1 MSESRTD
8 TVVAWGDSQ
17 TAGFSWGN
25 RLPLLSETITTA
37 VGRGISGQEAGSVAV
52 RQGGIVL
59 TTTAQSAIPSTGE
72 PVDIPVSS
80 SVTPCN
86 MRYGASDVPVILAG
100 VRGVLTV
107 IATANSNA
115 TSLWDRAT
123 GTGTLR
129 FTPSKAPAAEVT
141 VPSGTAFVSQD
152 VADHPEWAECLTIIW
167 VGGNDAAFAGESR
180 VTGVTAAV
188 TAMVN
193 RLRATVDNPKFLVAG
208 RTTGTTNTEGTSS
221 WQTAVDQ
228 RDALAAAFPDNAID
242 IWGYVRDHG
251 LDILGI
257 TPTPEDTAALA
268 GKTVPPSLT
277 TDGLH
282 YSTQTRERVLAPF
295 IINELA
301 DRGWT
306 VPKKEIPPVAE
317 YTPTNWKNKPSTE
330 TPLSAENLNNI
341 ETGIQAAAEASAAAS
356 QGVADLRETKAEKTD
371 LTNLVTTDALTTGL
385 AKKVDLKGETSKNT
399 VYGISNGGSLFMYPT
414 GVSTMASG
422 SLVMRQSDGSIRV
435 GDPSADDRAATKKY
449 VDTAISGRAPA
460 NGTRAMLD
468 AGTDTVV
475 RGFSAKDI
483 ADYVAAKIAELA
495 QPKA

>member
-17 TAGFSWGN
+17 TAGFSWGA
-25 RLPLLSETITTA
+25 RLPLLSETITEA
-37 VGRGISGQEAGSVAV
+37 IGRGISGQEAGSVAV

-59 TTTAQSAIPSTGE
+59 STTGACVVPTTGE
-72 PVDIPVSS
+72 PVDVPVSA
-80 SVTPCN
+80 SVAPCN

-129 FTPSKAPAAEVT
+129 FTPSAAPAAEVT

-188 TAMVN
+188 TAMVD
-193 RLRATVDNPKFLVAG
+193 RLRATADNPKFLVAG

-228 RDALAAAFPDNAID
+228 RDALKAAFPDNAID
-242 IWGYVRDHG
+242 IWGYVRDNG

-257 TPTPEDTAALA
+257 APTPEDTAALA

-282 YSTQTRERVLAPF
+282 YSTQTREQVLAPF
-295 IINELA
+295 IITELA

-306 VPKKEIPPVAE
+306 TTKEEVPPVAE
-317 YTPTNWKNKPSTE
+317 YTPTHWENKPSTK
-330 TPLSAENLNNI
+330 TPISAENLNNI

-356 QGVADLRETKAEKTD
+356 QGVADLRETKAEKADVATKAD
-371 LTNLVTTDALTTGL
+371 LAT
-385 AKKVDLKGETSKNT
+385 KVDLKGEASKNT
-399 VYGISNGGSLFMYPT
+399 VYGISNGGSLYMYPT
-414 GVSTMASG
+414 GISTTASG

-435 GDPSADDRAATKKY
+435 GEPSADDRAATKKY
-449 VDTAISGRAPA
+449 VDTKLAALPAAPPT
-460 NGTRAMLD
+460 GTRAMLD
-468 AGTDTVV
+468 EGTDTTP
-475 RGFSAKDI
+475 RLFSAKDI
-483 ADYVAAKIAELA
+483 ADYVTAKIAELA
-495 QPKA
+495 QPKE